1 MFPRARNEAAL
12 MKIDFVRTSSLE
24 DFGDE
29 KALGA
34 AAMAGAKPSDGGPS
48 LTILVVDVL
57 SSQDQETLPAGQL
70 APIRAVGAGRGVSP
84 PSWAALSTNAL
95 IDCQTFSLCLGREP
109 L

>member
-1 MFPRARNEAAL
+1 MT
-12 MKIDFVRTSSLE
+12 KIDFVRLSSLE

-29 KALGA
+29 NALGA
-34 AAMAGAKPSDGGPS
+34 AAMVGKPSDGGPS
-48 LTILVVDVL
+48 FTIPVADVL
-57 SSQDQETLPAGQL
+57 TSQDHEKLPTGQL

-84 PSWAALSTNAL
+84 PAWAALSTSTL